1 MKKNLIINLTIIL
14 VLLLA
19 GFLVSHNDSRN
30 YQRLMDRGDIHD
42 GALIFPSKS
51 KQSIPAALQKMQQ
64 KRLRNF
70 QIYFIQKKNP
80 DLSYVYMSQHLTKV
94 PMTNGRYFTENDFQ
108 STIPFIILGQDLYK
122 NAYKPQAQAYYQL
135 HGDYYSVIGA
145 AGMANTKK
153 LNRHIFISA
162 SPNQHNQTQIRHYQ
176 IVVDGNILHHP
187 QHLKQMQH
195 ILGAHYSYRS
205 ANQIN
210 NVRQTWWTRWGLT
223 FFGLI
228 ALALIILVLC
238 WFVQVPMLNLL
249 KTTPLK
255 GDLLADFQ
263 LGSWFKFFLTEAV
276 TFVIAALL
284 VFLKIP
290 LISKKIMIL
299 YFVVLFAV
307 VNLVAVCRILI
318 NNKKGLM
325 N

>member
-1 MKKNLIINLTIIL
+1 MKKNLIINLTIIFIL
-14 VLLLA
+14 ILA
-19 GFLVSHNDSRN
+19 GFLVSHNDTRN

-51 KQSIPAALQKMQQ
+51 KQSIPTVLKKMQQ
-64 KRLRNF
+64 KRLHNF

-94 PMTNGRYFTENDFQ
+94 PMTSGRYFTENDFQ
-108 STIPFIILGQDLYK
+108 SPIPFIILGQDLYK
-122 NAYKPQAQAYYQL
+122 VAYKPQAQVYYQL
-135 HGDYYSVIGA
+135 YGNYYSVIGA
-145 AGMANTKK
+145 AGMNNTKK
-153 LNRHIFISA
+153 LNQHIFISA
-162 SPNQHNQTQIRHYQ
+162 SPNQHNHTQIHHYQ
-176 IVVDGNILHHP
+176 VVVDGNILHHP
-187 QHLKQMQH
+187 QNLKKMQH
-195 ILGAHYSYRS
+195 ILDSHHSYRS

-223 FFGLI
+223 LFGLF
-228 ALALIILVLC
+228 ALALIILILC
-238 WFVQVPMLNLL
+238 WFVQVPMINLL
-249 KTTPLK
+249 KNTPLK

-263 LGSWFKFFLTEAV
+263 LGSWFKFFITEAV

-299 YFVVLFAV
+299 YFVVLFVV
-307 VNLVAVCRILI
+307 VNLVAICRILI
-318 NNKKGLM
+318 NNKKGLT